1 MSINYMDRIIDAYHE
16 ASEEKYGDSFESEY
30 SDDIS
35 QMLSYSNMIT
45 SANFSD

>member
-1 MSINYMDRIIDAYHE
+1 MSINYIDNIIDAYRE
-16 ASEEKYGDSFESEY
+16 ASEERYEGSFEDEY
-30 SDDIS
+30 SDIS